1 MGTVAPAGS
10 IVSSSPDRRRF
21 HRPLRHL
28 LLAALLSAP
37 PLAAQALTISGRT
50 FNESTGEPLEFGTVI
65 VPEAKF
71 KSRINPDGTYAAA
84 VPGPGEYTIQLS
96 APGLKTLTE
105 KVRIDANTKRDFRLG
120 LPVVR
125 TQTVKLRAER
135 DIQKLGRNTLSV
147 EQLKETPAT
156 FGDAINALAT
166 LPGVIRPG
174 GFFGPLV
181 IRGADDR
188 GNRYFIDDIPV
199 PNPQHFGGLQSIISN
214 DIMREVDLY
223 SSAFPSQFG
232 GAVGAIIDIQT
243 IDEVKEFGGV
253 VDVSL
258 ISSNFLLK
266 NKWGRS
272 MGGEVRVTAA
282 AEQPGEQ
289 GPNPLGVMPFQS
301 KKSGPTGY
309 WITAGRIGYLTL
321 LVPPIY
327 KLITGKTLDRL
338 PEYYDYQLKGK
349 LFTDDAGKHSLTALF
364 FGSYDTLRFTRNLS
378 PEEKEQRRQEGDDPV
393 LANFNISN
401 DVSSHS
407 QGLYYE
413 YVASSKMNNR
423 LIAFNSYTYSYFYAD
438 LGTSTNLEPFNL
450 NVYPNIF
457 GLKDK
462 FKLDWAEYATL
473 RLAAE
478 YNLFYFK
485 SSGQTQQQTGVLPST
500 GQPDLGNSS
509 LFQTV
514 PVNFDDQNHVFSAYA
529 ENKFQFG
536 GLRFVP
542 GVRSDFLSRTRNATF
557 DPRALISYEFPSET
571 TFSVAG
577 GQYQSYAQTNTFYFN
592 RVFSYQPQVVVADYL
607 KPERAFHRT
616 AGFEQKFSPFVF
628 KVEGFMNDFDRL
640 LEPNGPAVAQAT
652 GQLFSNSGGLRAR
665 GIEVFLR
672 KDKEDKAS
680 EFYGWLSY
688 TYTQSERRRNGNWSR
703 FEFEQPHSVKLVA
716 GYRWGANTLGAQF
729 QLFAGF
735 PFTQIVDGVCTG
747 GVYTC
752 TAPDNTRYSP
762 VYSATAY
769 GDRFPFSHRLDI
781 RYTRKTAY
789 KWGYFSWYIE
799 VINVYNYLAP
809 NQQRWNY
816 NQQFSA
822 SNPVIRV
829 PDGAI
834 TIIPYFG
841 LEWRF

>member
-1 MGTVAPAGS
+1 MDKLYYLNHVVKMFIRTFLSCVL
-10 IVSSSPDRRRF
+10 F
-21 HRPLRHL
+21 TLPLY
-28 LLAALLSAP
+28 
-37 PLAAQALTISGRT
+37 AQALTITGRV
-50 FNESTGEPLEFGTVI
+50 FNESTGEALEFGTVI
-65 VPEAKF
+65 IPEAKF

-105 KVRIDANTKRDFRLG
+105 KVRIESNLKRDFRLS
-120 LPVVR
+120 LPVIR

-181 IRGADDR
+181 IRGADDK

-272 MGGEVRVTAA
+272 MGGEVRIKPAA
-282 AEQPGEQ
+282 NQAAEQ
-289 GPNPLGVMPFQS
+289 GPNPLGLIPFLS

-327 KLITGKTLDRL
+327 KLITGKTIDRL

-364 FGSYDTLRFTRNLS
+364 FGSYDTLKFTRNLTE
-378 PEEKEQRRQEGDDPV
+378 EEKAKRREEGGDPL

-407 QGLYYE
+407 QGLYYD
-413 YVASSKMNNR
+413 YIPSAKLSNR
-423 LIAFNSYTYSYFYAD
+423 LIAYNSYTYSYFYAD
-438 LGTSTNLEPFNL
+438 LGPNATIGATDLK
-450 NVYPNIF
+450 VYPNIF

-462 FKLDWAEYATL
+462 FRIDWADYATL
-473 RLAAE
+473 RVAAE

-485 SSGQTQQQTGVLPST
+485 SIGQTQQQTGVLPST

-514 PVNFDDQNHVFSAYA
+514 PVNFTEQNHVVSAYA
-529 ENKFQFG
+529 ENKFQWG
-536 GLRFVP
+536 NLRFVP
-542 GVRSDFLSRTRNATF
+542 GVRTDFLARTNNATL
-557 DPRALISYEFPSET
+557 DPRALVSYEFPTET
-571 TFSVAG
+571 TISFAG
-577 GQYQSYAQTNTFYFN
+577 GQYQSYPQTNTFYFN
-592 RVFSYQPQVVVADYL
+592 RVFNYQPQVVIADYL

-616 AGFEQKFSPFVF
+616 AGVEQKFNPFVF

-640 LEPNGPAVAQAT
+640 LEANGTIIGQTT
-652 GQLFSNSGGLRAR
+652 GQYFSNNGELRAR
-665 GIEVFLR
+665 GVEVFLR
-672 KDKEDKAS
+672 KDKEDKES

-688 TYTQSERRRNGNWSR
+688 TYTQSERRRNGTWSR

-716 GYRWGANTLGAQF
+716 GFRWGANSIGAQF
-729 QLFAGF
+729 QLFSGF
-735 PFTQIVDGVCTG
+735 PYTPIIGGVCTG
-747 GVYTC
+747 GVYNCQTPE
-752 TAPDNTRYSP
+752 TTRYSP
-762 VYSATAY
+762 IYSSNLY
-769 GDRFPFSHRLDI
+769 SERFAPSHRLDI

-809 NQQRWNY
+809 SQQRWNY
-816 NQQFSA
+816 NQPFSA
-822 SNPVIRV
+822 SNPVIKV

>member
-1 MGTVAPAGS
+1 MVKAATGLLCVLFS
-10 IVSSSPDRRRF
+10 FSL
-21 HRPLRHL
+21 PLG
-28 LLAALLSAP
+28 
-37 PLAAQALTISGRT
+37 AQALTISGRT

-71 KSRINPDGTYAAA
+71 KSRINPDGSYAAA
-84 VPGPGEYTIQLS
+84 VPAPGEYTIQVS

-105 KVRIDANTKRDFRLG
+105 KVRIDGNIKRDFRLS

-181 IRGADDR
+181 IRGADDK

-272 MGGEVRVTAA
+272 MGGEVRITPAA
-282 AEQPGEQ
+282 QAAEQ
-289 GPNPLGVMPFQS
+289 GPNPLGIIPFQS

-327 KLITGKTLDRL
+327 KLITGKTIDRL

-349 LFTDDAGKHSLTALF
+349 IFTDDAGKHSLTALF
-364 FGSYDTLRFTRNLS
+364 FGSYDTLKFTRNLS

-393 LANFNISN
+393 LANFNINN

-407 QGLYYE
+407 QGLYYD
-413 YVASSKMNNR
+413 YIPSSKMTNR
-423 LIAFNSYTYSYFYAD
+423 LIAYNSYTYSYFRAD
-438 LGTSTNLEPFNL
+438 LGADATIGATDLK
-450 NVYPNIF
+450 VYPNIF
-457 GLKDK
+457 GIKDK
-462 FKLDWAEYATL
+462 LRLDWSENATL

-485 SSGQTQQQTGVLPST
+485 SVGQTQQATGVLPST
-500 GQPDLGNSS
+500 GQPDLGNSA

-514 PVNFDDQNHVFSAYA
+514 PVNFDDQNHVLSAYA

-536 GLRFVP
+536 GFRFVP
-542 GVRSDFLSRTRNATF
+542 GVRTDFLARTKNTTL
-557 DPRALISYEFPSET
+557 DPRALISYEFPTET
-571 TFSVAG
+571 TISVAG

-592 RVFSYQPQVVVADYL
+592 RVFNYQPQVVVADYL

-616 AGFEQKFSPFVF
+616 VGLEQKFNPFAL
-628 KVEGFMNDFDRL
+628 KLEGFMNDFDRL
-640 LEPNGPAVAQAT
+640 LEANGAAVAQAT
-652 GQLFSNSGGLRAR
+652 GQYFANSGELRAR

-672 KDKEDKAS
+672 KDKEDKAN

-688 TYTQSERRRNGNWSR
+688 TYTQSERRRNGSWGP

-729 QLFAGF
+729 QLFSGF
-735 PFTQIVDGVCTG
+735 PYTPIVGGACTG
-747 GVYTC
+747 GVYNC
-752 TAPDNTRYSP
+752 TTPETTRYSP
-762 VYSATAY
+762 QYSTDLY
-769 GDRFPFSHRLDI
+769 SSRFVPSHRLDI

-799 VINVYNYLAP
+799 VINIYNYVAP

-816 NQQFSA
+816 NQPFSA
-822 SNPVIRV
+822 SNPVVKV

>member
-1 MGTVAPAGS
+1 MVKWMRG
-10 IVSSSPDRRRF
+10 
-21 HRPLRHL
+21 LRI
-28 LLAALLSAP
+28 ALVTSTL

-71 KSRINPDGTYAAA
+71 KSRINPDGSYAAA
-84 VPGPGEYTIQLS
+84 VPGPGEYTIQIS

-105 KVRIDANTKRDFRLG
+105 KVRIDSNLKRDFRLS
-120 LPVVR
+120 LPIVR

-181 IRGADDR
+181 IRGADDK

-272 MGGEVRVTAA
+272 MGGEVRITPAAQTA
-282 AEQPGEQ
+282 EQ

-327 KLITGKTLDRL
+327 KLITGKTIDRL

-349 LFTDDAGKHSLTALF
+349 LFTDEAGKHSLTALF
-364 FGSYDTLRFTRNLS
+364 FGSYDTLKFTRNLT
-378 PEEKEQRRQEGDDPV
+378 PEEKEKRRQEGDDPA
-393 LANFNISN
+393 LASFNISN

-413 YVASSKMNNR
+413 YIPSSKLTNR
-423 LIAFNSYTYSYFYAD
+423 LIAYNSYTYSYFYAD
-438 LGTSTNLEPFNL
+438 LGSNATIGATDLK
-450 NVYPNIF
+450 VYPNIF

-462 FKLDWAEYATL
+462 LRVDWADYATL

-485 SSGQTQQQTGVLPST
+485 SQGQTQQLTQALPST

-514 PVNFDDQNHVFSAYA
+514 PVNFDDQNHVISAYA

-542 GVRSDFLSRTRNATF
+542 GVRTDFLSRTKNATL
-557 DPRALISYEFPSET
+557 DPRGLISYEFPTET
-571 TFSVAG
+571 TISVAG

-592 RVFSYQPQVVVADYL
+592 RVFNYQPQVVVADYL

-616 AGFEQKFSPFVF
+616 VGVEQKFNPFVF

-640 LEPNGPAVAQAT
+640 LESTGAATGQAT
-652 GQLFSNSGGLRAR
+652 GQYFANTGELRAR
-665 GIEVFLR
+665 GVEVFLR
-672 KDKEDKAS
+672 KDKEDKAN

-688 TYTQSERRRNGNWSR
+688 TYTQSERRRSGNWSR

-716 GYRWGANTLGAQF
+716 GYRWGANTIGAQF

-735 PFTQIVDGVCTG
+735 PYTPIIGASCTPG
-747 GVYTC
+747 YDCSNGSTNV
-752 TAPDNTRYSP
+752 RYSP
-762 VYSATAY
+762 TYS
-769 GDRFPFSHRLDI
+769 GDLYSKRYPMSHRLDI
-781 RYTRKTAY
+781 RYTRKTTY

-799 VINVYNYLAP
+799 VINIYNYVAP

-816 NQQFSA
+816 NQPFSA
-822 SNPVIRV
+822 SNPVVKV

>member
-1 MGTVAPAGS
+1 MVK
-10 IVSSSPDRRRF
+10 
-21 HRPLRHL
+21 PLRWYSFL
-28 LLAALLSAP
+28 LLLPLPLL
-37 PLAAQALTISGRT
+37 AQALTISGRA

-65 VPEAKF
+65 IPEAKF

-84 VPGPGEYTIQLS
+84 VPAPGDYTIQIT
-96 APGLKTLTE
+96 APGLKPLTE
-105 KVRIDANTKRDFRLG
+105 KIRVDQNLRRDFRLS
-120 LPVVR
+120 LPIVR
-125 TQTVKLRAER
+125 TQTVKLRSER
-135 DIQKLGRNTLSV
+135 DIQRLSRNTLSV

-166 LPGVIRPG
+166 LPGVVRPG

-181 IRGADDR
+181 IRNAGDKA
-188 GNRYFIDDIPV
+188 NRYFIDDIPV

-266 NKWGRS
+266 NKWGKNA
-272 MGGEVRVTAA
+272 GGEVRIAPANPPTSESA
-282 AEQPGEQ
+282 
-289 GPNPLGVMPFQS
+289 PNPLGVIPFTA
-301 KKSGPTGY
+301 KSTGPTGY
-309 WITAGRIGYLTL
+309 WITSGRIGYLTL

-327 KLITGKTLDRL
+327 KLLTGNTIDRL

-349 LFTDDAGKHSLTALF
+349 LFLDDAGKHSLTALF
-364 FGSYDTLRFTRNLS
+364 FGSYDTLKFTRNLS
-378 PEEKEQRRQEGDDPV
+378 PEEKEKRRQEGEDPV
-393 LANFNISN
+393 LGSFNISN

-413 YVASSKMNNR
+413 YAPSAKLNNR

-438 LGTSTNLEPFNL
+438 LGENATIGATD
-450 NVYPNIF
+450 VKIYPNIF

-462 FKLDWAEYATL
+462 LKLDWADFATL
-473 RLAAE
+473 RAALE

-514 PVNFDDQNHVFSAYA
+514 PVNFSDNNHVLSLYV

-542 GVRSDFLSRTRNATF
+542 GVRSDFLARTRNATI
-557 DPRALISYEFPSET
+557 DPRALLSYEFPSET
-571 TFSVAG
+571 TISLAG
-577 GQYQSYAQTNTFYFN
+577 GLYQSYAQTNTFYFN
-592 RVFSYQPQVVVADYL
+592 RVFNYQPQVVVADYL
-607 KPERAFHRT
+607 KPERAIHRT
-616 AGFEQKFSPFVF
+616 IGLEQKLNLFVI
-628 KVEGFMNDFDRL
+628 KLEGFMNDFDRL
-640 LEPNGPAVAQAT
+640 LEANGVAVAQST
-652 GQLFSNSGGLRAR
+652 GQYFSNSGEQRAR

-672 KDKEDKAS
+672 KDKEDKES

-688 TYTQSERRRNGNWSR
+688 TYAQGERLRNGRWGR

-716 GYRWGANTLGAQF
+716 GYRWGRNTLGAQF
-729 QLFAGF
+729 QLFSGF
-735 PFTQIVDGVCTG
+735 PYTPIVGGAPTG
-747 GVYTC
+747 GIYDCSTPQ
-752 TAPDNTRYSP
+752 TTRYSP
-762 VYSATAY
+762 IYS
-769 GDRFPFSHRLDI
+769 DNLFSQRFPLSHRLDI

-799 VINVYNYLAP
+799 VINIYNYVAP
-809 NQQRWNY
+809 SQQRWNY
-816 NQQFSA
+816 NQPYSA
-822 SNPVIRV
+822 SNPVIQV